1 MGARTPDGGP
11 LRAGG
16 AEGRGAAVVVV
27 MGVCGAGKTTAG
39 AAAAAALGRA
49 FLDADDLHPQA
60 NVERMRAGLP
70 LRDEDR
76 LPWLDRVGAEA
87 AERAPCVCACSALTP
102 LYRARLAAAAA
113 ERGGGGALFVHLR
126 VPSGELRRRVGARE
140 HAFMPPGL
148 LQSQLETLQLP
159 AGGAV
164 PSSDFVEVD
173 GAQPP
178 FAVARAIADA
188 ARARR

>member
-1 MGARTPDGGP
+1 MGARTPDEGP

-49 FLDADDLHPQA
+49 FLDADDLHPHA

-87 AERAPCVCACSALTP
+87 AKRAPCVCACSALTP

-126 VPSGELRRRVGARE
+126 AGELRRRVGARE

-159 AGGAV
+159 AGGACA
-164 PSSDFVEVD
+164 SSDFVEVD